1 MMVGEDVMECR
12 RLQAENAALRK
23 IIEQQKKDGMSREAK
38 RLIAAEVQRTEEQRA
53 ENAALREENARLSR
67 LWSEAVGHETK
78 QRQRAEAAEAEAEIY
93 REMHRNAVVDQ
104 TRIEQLEAALR
115 SARPHVFHSRER
127 HANPVLKEIDD
138 ALLAA
143 QPPEGK
149 KEDQ

>member
-23 IIEQQKKDGMSREAK
+23 I
-38 RLIAAEVQRTEEQRA
+38 
-53 ENAALREENARLSR
+53 
-67 LWSEAVGHETK
+67 
-78 QRQRAEAAEAEAEIY
+78 
-93 REMHRNAVVDQ
+93 
-104 TRIEQLEAALR
+104 IEQLEAALR